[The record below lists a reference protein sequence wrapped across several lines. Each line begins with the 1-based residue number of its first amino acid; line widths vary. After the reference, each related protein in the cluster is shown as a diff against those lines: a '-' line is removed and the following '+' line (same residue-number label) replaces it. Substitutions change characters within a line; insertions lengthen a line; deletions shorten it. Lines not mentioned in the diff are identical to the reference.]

1 MEKAEIQ
8 LMIMELISQIEE
20 LIKSKDFYEN
30 LIKKTVKETLIKQL
44 EEKNISS
51 EDYEKALDILNDYN
65 FKLNLK

>member
-20 LIKSKDFYEN
+20 VIKSKDFYEN

>member
-1 MEKAEIQ
+1 MKKAEIQ

-30 LIKKTVKETLIKQL
+30 TIKKTVKETLIKQL

-51 EDYEKALDILNDYN
+51 EDYEKALEILNDYK
-65 FKLNLK
+65 FD

>member
-20 LIKSKDFYEN
+20 LIKSKDFLEN
-30 LIKKTVKETLIKQL
+30 LIRKTVKETLIKQL

>member
-8 LMIMELISQIEE
+8 LMIMDLISQIEE

>member
-8 LMIMELISQIEE
+8 LMIMDLISQVEE
-20 LIKSKDFYEN
+20 AIKSKDFYEN
-30 LIKKTVKETLIKQL
+30 VIKKTVKEALIKQL

>member
-1 MEKAEIQ
+1 MKKAEIQ

-51 EDYEKALDILNDYN
+51 EDYEKALEILNDYK
-65 FKLNLK
+65 FD

>member
-8 LMIMELISQIEE
+8 LMIMELISQVEE
-20 LIKSKDFYEN
+20 TIKSKEFYEN
-30 LIKKTVKETLIKQL
+30 VIKKTVKEALIKQL

>member
-1 MEKAEIQ
+1 
-8 LMIMELISQIEE
+8 MIMELISQIEE

-51 EDYEKALDILNDYN
+51 EDYEKALEILNDYK
-65 FKLNLK
+65 FD